1 MVPRDVGE
9 EVAQLYA
16 THETT
21 FRASER
27 ALISSLL
34 IAGQKSG
41 IFRTLDPEHLAKN
54 LQTILNRLEV
64 PLVFEE
70 TPDKM
75 EEEVDDLLQLLF
87 YGIMNREVPKDE

>member
-16 THETT
+16 AHATT
-21 FRASER
+21 FRDSER
-27 ALISSLL
+27 DMIAALLRKW
-34 IAGQKSG
+34 QTDG
-41 IFRTLDPEHLAKN
+41 IFRSADPEHLAKT
-54 LQTILNRLEV
+54 LQNVLNRLEV

-75 EEEVDDLLQLLF
+75 EREIDDLLQLLL
-87 YGIMNREVPKDE
+87 YGIMMREVRKDG